1 MKNKLATTINIILPL
16 AVTILF
22 VLHFTEG
29 ESEVDVNET
38 KPAATVEESDT
49 LDDADS
55 KLELDPDT
63 AKIELPTFS
72 EGLKIAFVNSDS
84 LNKNYKYFED
94 AKSEIGL
101 ELAKA
106 EGRIKGKQNSL
117 IKKYAELEKKA
128 QSGQMWNDE
137 IQAEAA
143 KLQEE
148 EMKLGQ
154 EAQELQAKLANVEYE
169 VTLKV
174 INETAEYLN
183 EIGKELGYDYVMT
196 YSKSNQIVLFANP
209 DLDIT
214 DYVTIKLNEAYASK
228 TE

>member
-1 MKNKLATTINIILPL
+1 MNNKLLISINVLL
-16 AVTILF
+16 LFAVGVLF
-22 VLHFTEG
+22 VLHFTRNNTG
-29 ESEVDVNET
+29 M
-38 KPAATVEESDT
+38 VEESEEHVEAEEP
-49 LDDADS
+49 ADS
-55 KLELDPDT
+55 IENPLLDTTTLELPMF
-63 AKIELPTFS
+63 AS
-72 EGLKIAFVNSDS
+72 GLKIAFVNSDS

-94 AKSEIGL
+94 AKTEIGL

-106 EGRIKGKQNSL
+106 QGRIQGKENSL
-117 IKKYAELEKKA
+117 RKKYSELEKKA

-137 IQAEAA
+137 IQVEAA

-174 INETAEYLN
+174 INETADYLN
-183 EIGKELGYDYVMT
+183 DIGKQLGYDYVLT
-196 YSKSNQIVLFANP
+196 YSKSNQIILFAN
-209 DLDIT
+209 DELDIT
-214 DYVTIKLNEAYASK
+214 DYVTVKLNKAYAAK

>member
-1 MKNKLATTINIILPL
+1 MKNKLATTINIILLL

-29 ESEVDVNET
+29 ESEVDANET
-38 KPAATVEESDT
+38 KPTATVEESDT
-49 LDDADS
+49 LDNADS
-55 KLELDPDT
+55 KLELDRDT

-117 IKKYAELEKKA
+117 IKKYAELENKA

>member
-1 MKNKLATTINIILPL
+1 MMNNKLLISINALLLL
-16 AVTILF
+16 AVGVLF
-22 VLHFTEG
+22 ALHFTRNNTEI
-29 ESEVDVNET
+29 EDLSEHEVVPDRPTDSLEKPLVDT
-38 KPAATVEESDT
+38 ST
-49 LDDADS
+49 
-55 KLELDPDT
+55 LELPMF
-63 AKIELPTFS
+63 AG
-72 EGLKIAFVNSDS
+72 GLKIAFVNSDS

-94 AKSEIGL
+94 AKTEIGL

-106 EGRIKGKQNSL
+106 QGRIKGKQNSL
-117 IKKYAELEKKA
+117 IKKYSELEKQA

-137 IQAEAA
+137 IQVEAA

-174 INETAEYLN
+174 INETADYLN
-183 EIGKELGYDYVMT
+183 DIGKQLGYDYVLT
-196 YSKSNQIVLFANP
+196 YSKSNQIILFAN
-209 DLDIT
+209 DELDIT
-214 DYVTIKLNEAYASK
+214 DYVTVKLNKAYAAK

>member
-1 MKNKLATTINIILPL
+1 M
-16 AVTILF
+16 
-22 VLHFTEG
+22 
-29 ESEVDVNET
+29 
-38 KPAATVEESDT
+38 
-49 LDDADS
+49 
-55 KLELDPDT
+55 
-63 AKIELPTFS
+63 
-72 EGLKIAFVNSDS
+72 NSDS

-183 EIGKELGYDYVMT
+183 EIGKELGYDYDDLFKIESNRSI
-196 YSKSNQIVLFANP
+196 YKS
-209 DLDIT
+209 
-214 DYVTIKLNEAYASK
+214 
-228 TE
+228 

>member
-1 MKNKLATTINIILPL
+1 MNNKLLISINVLL
-16 AVTILF
+16 LFAVGVLF
-22 VLHFTEG
+22 DLHFTRNNTG
-29 ESEVDVNET
+29 M
-38 KPAATVEESDT
+38 VEESEEHVEAEEP
-49 LDDADS
+49 ADS
-55 KLELDPDT
+55 IENPLLYTTTLELPMF
-63 AKIELPTFS
+63 AS
-72 EGLKIAFVNSDS
+72 GLKIAFVNSDS

-94 AKSEIGL
+94 AKTEIGL

-106 EGRIKGKQNSL
+106 QGRIQGKENSL
-117 IKKYAELEKKA
+117 RKKYSELEKKA

-137 IQAEAA
+137 IQVEAA

-174 INETAEYLN
+174 INETADYLN
-183 EIGKELGYDYVMT
+183 DIGKQLGYDYVLT
-196 YSKSNQIVLFANP
+196 YSKSNQIILFAN
-209 DLDIT
+209 DELDIT
-214 DYVTIKLNEAYASK
+214 DYVTVKLNKAYAAK

>member
-1 MKNKLATTINIILPL
+1 MNNKLLISINVLL
-16 AVTILF
+16 LFAVGVLF
-22 VLHFTEG
+22 VLHFTRNNTRMVED
-29 ESEVDVNET
+29 SEEHVE
-38 KPAATVEESDT
+38 VEEP
-49 LDDADS
+49 ADS
-55 KLELDPDT
+55 IENPLLDTTTLELPMFD
-63 AKIELPTFS
+63 S
-72 EGLKIAFVNSDS
+72 GLKIAFVNSDS

-94 AKSEIGL
+94 AKTEIGL

-106 EGRIKGKQNSL
+106 QGRIQGKENSL
-117 IKKYAELEKKA
+117 RKKYSELEKKA

-137 IQAEAA
+137 IQVEAA

-174 INETAEYLN
+174 INETADYLN
-183 EIGKELGYDYVMT
+183 DIGKQLGYDYVLT
-196 YSKSNQIVLFANP
+196 YSKSNQIILFAN
-209 DLDIT
+209 DELDIT
-214 DYVTIKLNEAYASK
+214 DYVTVKLNKAYAAK